1 MEAERDRDGSVL
13 RVIGE
18 IDLTTAKAFRFA
30 LLHAIEA
37 GRTVRVD
44 MTRVGFIDSTGLSGL
59 VAALKEA
66 QRVNGSVR
74 VIEAS
79 EAVRT
84 AMTVAGLATRFLG
97 EEPGTTD

>member
-1 MEAERDRDGSVL
+1 ML

-37 GRTVRVD
+37 DRCVRVD
-44 MTRVGFIDSTGLSGL
+44 MSRVAFIDSTGLSGL
-59 VAALKEA
+59 VAAFKEA

-74 VIEAS
+74 VIDAS

-84 AMTVAGLATRFLG
+84 AMTVAGLAGRFLDTG
-97 EEPGTTD
+97 H